1 MPLVVLIADIG
12 ARTVADQRKLAAEAN
27 ERDVE
32 KMMQKVAQALLSKN
46 GQYLRI
52 PSGHE
57 IHLYR
62 PAWVIEA
69 IRQVVE
75 ASRVQPA
82 R

>member
-1 MPLVVLIADIG
+1 
-12 ARTVADQRKLAAEAN
+12 
-27 ERDVE
+27 
-32 KMMQKVAQALLSKN
+32 MQKVAQATLSKN
-46 GQYLRI
+46 GQYLRL

-69 IRQVVE
+69 VRQVVE
-75 ASRVQPA
+75 ASRSQIA